1 MPEETKPFSYAI
13 MAKKGAVYAAT
24 YTITIVAG
32 YLTAQGV
39 EVTPDQKAALIAV
52 LAGCLGAALTMLKNK
67 AKMKWPDKLSWL

>member
-1 MPEETKPFSYAI
+1 MPGEEKPFSYAI

-24 YTITIVAG
+24 YTVTTVAG
-32 YLTAQGV
+32 YLAAQGV
-39 EVTPDQKAALIAV
+39 DVTPGQKAALIGV